1 MAKAASLWRRERR
14 VMTLTFEELTRSNYQ
29 YACEIDRDDIP
40 EAFVDTADTLMKIT
54 EYGVENHC
62 IGHTFLVKADERY
75 VALLL
80 LGEAIPWDTDPEEM
94 KKEPFYRLMGF
105 VVDRAYRN
113 KGLGGEILE
122 KAIARVYEDFG
133 KRSIALGCHKH
144 NLRAARFY
152 ERHGFAKTGVFE
164 GDDEYFLRLL

>member
-1 MAKAASLWRRERR
+1 
-14 VMTLTFEELTRSNYQ
+14 MTLKLEELTRSNYQ

-40 EAFVDTADTLMKIT
+40 EAFVDTVDTLMEIT

-75 VALLL
+75 IGLLL
-80 LGEAIPWDTDPEEM
+80 LGEAIPWDTDPKEM
-94 KKEPFYRLMGF
+94 RKEPFYRLMGF
-105 VVDRAYRN
+105 VLDKAYRN

-133 KRSIALGCHKH
+133 KRPIALGCPKD
-144 NLRAARFY
+144 NFRAARFY
-152 ERHGFAKTGVFE
+152 ERHGFKKTGVFE
-164 GDDEYFLRLL
+164 GDDEYFLRRL